1 MMRMA
6 VTTHFVLD
14 RLHGFPGFRPYNFF
28 MYPIINDYGHLR
40 TSEHPKSLVT
50 AWETD
55 QSKWIDS
62 ECFDISDPLNPDPAC
77 YRLITDWT
85 SPEFGKRDT
94 AIAETYKTL
103 LYRYMFHPEAKS
115 LGPDG
120 KPCGRETRGLLQ
132 RTHVIAGKHRRIGK
146 EADRRWEEGDD
157 FESQLLFESIEYT
170 QKGDGRPTRNGMA
183 EADEW
188 LIQQIR
194 KIGIRPLVRFGCGER
209 ILEKICRQ
217 KPVRFEVLR
226 SYGQKVQEYKSSL
239 ELHQ

>member
-1 MMRMA
+1 MSLST
-6 VTTHFVLD
+6 VHFC
-14 RLHGFPGFRPYNFF
+14 
-28 MYPIINDYGHLR
+28 
-40 TSEHPKSLVT
+40 
-50 AWETD
+50 TD
-55 QSKWIDS
+55 
-62 ECFDISDPLNPDPAC
+62 PTR

-94 AIAETYKTL
+94 AIAETYKNL

-170 QKGDGRPTRNGMA
+170 QKGDEPTPNDMA
-183 EADEW
+183 VADEN
-188 LIQQIR
+188 LIRQIK
-194 KIGIRPLVRFGCGER
+194 KIGIRPLVRFGCAER
-209 ILEKICRQ
+209 ILAKICRR
-217 KPVRFEVLR
+217 KPLRLEVLW
-226 SYGQKVQEYKSSL
+226 SYEQKVQEYKSSL

>member
-1 MMRMA
+1 MSLST
-6 VTTHFVLD
+6 VHFC
-14 RLHGFPGFRPYNFF
+14 
-28 MYPIINDYGHLR
+28 
-40 TSEHPKSLVT
+40 
-50 AWETD
+50 TD
-55 QSKWIDS
+55 STR
-62 ECFDISDPLNPDPAC
+62 

-157 FESQLLFESIEYT
+157 LELVGQSMGFGHEDRYKHLKIT
-170 QKGDGRPTRNGMA
+170 QDADAIMADCGDLIVQHGLDPVVARNVVINGM
-183 EADEW
+183 
-188 LIQQIR
+188 
-194 KIGIRPLVRFGCGER
+194 IGDQPLPLRRGSRPAG
-209 ILEKICRQ
+209 
-217 KPVRFEVLR
+217 
-226 SYGQKVQEYKSSL
+226 
-239 ELHQ
+239 